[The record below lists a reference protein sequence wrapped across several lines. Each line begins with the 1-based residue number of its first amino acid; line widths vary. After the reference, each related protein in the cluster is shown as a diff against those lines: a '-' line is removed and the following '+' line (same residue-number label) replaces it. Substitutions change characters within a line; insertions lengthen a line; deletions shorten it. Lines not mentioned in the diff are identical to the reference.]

1 VSTYPTTSHFQ
12 RKNDS
17 VYAENFRGV
26 GKFRYNHV
34 TSQFNFRGS
43 AEGTTILGG
52 PGGKPQEN
60 FAKLHLKI
68 RIFVHSGS
76 KF

>member
-1 VSTYPTTSHFQ
+1 MNCLSAVA
-12 RKNDS
+12 
-17 VYAENFRGV
+17 YAENFREGA
-26 GKFRYNHV
+26 KFGHNRV
-34 TSQFNFRGS
+34 ASQINFGGS

-52 PGGKPQEN
+52 PGACSREN
-60 FAKLHLKI
+60 FAKLHQII